1 MKVTFNTKNVATA
14 LVAGILS
21 GAVFSATAATTS
33 KTLPTEPY
41 VVDGYTPDTRTAEAK
56 ETYANRVTK
65 SDVEGNNHSVF
76 GQDNTV
82 LAEHGSSSNF
92 GNQNVIGVNAK
103 DGNIFGDGSSITGL
117 QAQAYGDNN
126 HLKGE
131 QNSAFG
137 MNNIVTGNHTHAIG
151 GGNNVTGDQATAV
164 GHYNLITGAN
174 TVAIGYD
181 NKALQ
186 NEGIV
191 IGSGAKSDGLNASA
205 YGSKTVATGESALAV
220 GTGAHATNDTTVA
233 VGNDSNATAK
243 SSVALGGSTNATGVY
258 STAVGDTAT
267 AKGNRSIAI
276 SVDSVAK
283 ADESIAIGHTSTSE
297 GIRSIAVGANAQAKN
312 ESATVVGTH
321 SKAEIRG
328 TVIGAESE
336 AYNHGFAGGY
346 QAKATGESSTAIG
359 VRANSTGLSTI
370 AIGSD
375 AVANNKASTAI
386 GQGAVAEAS
395 YGVALGKA
403 AKALHGS
410 SVALG
415 TAAETKQAVS
425 VTEATVGKITYGGFA
440 GTDATASVSVGK
452 EGDHTRQIQNVGA
465 GEISATS
472 TDAING
478 SQLYTTQDVINNV
491 AGSVTNILGGNAALD
506 NKGNITMTDIG
517 GTGENTV
524 HDAIKSHTDK
534 IQANADNIAGNTRN
548 IATNTADIR
557 AAEALIDK
565 NAKDIAANTKAIA
578 GNTEYIK
585 AVEQKLPEVKAG
597 ENTTVDVTV
606 DANGKAV
613 YTVSSKDFQ
622 PAIDAVDAKTATNAK
637 AIEANKSA
645 IAENTKGVKANAE
658 GVKQNAEGVK
668 ANTAKIQEVE
678 KEAKRHSVVKAGKNT
693 TVTKSFGDNGEAV
706 YTVDANI
713 ETNHLAT
720 KAEVNKHIGA
730 INDRIDGV
738 EGKVAQN
745 TKAIRKLDRDVR
757 KNRKRADAGIA
768 SVAAMANIPQ
778 VYLPGK
784 SGVGVGVGHK
794 RGQSALAI
802 GYSRTSDNAHHIIKL
817 SAGVDSQKDVTVG
830 AGYMYQ
836 W

>member
-21 GAVFSATAATTS
+21 GAVFSASAATTG

-41 VVDGYTPDTRTAEAK
+41 VVDGYTADTRTAEAK
-56 ETYANRVTK
+56 ETYANRVVK

-92 GNQNVIGVNAK
+92 GNQNEIGVNAK

-137 MNNIVTGNHTHAIG
+137 MNNIVTGDHTHAIG
-151 GGNNVTGDQATAV
+151 GGNNVTGSRATAV
-164 GHYNLITGAN
+164 GHYNLITSDEA
-174 TVAIGYD
+174 TAVGYD
-181 NKALQ
+181 NKAHVR
-186 NEGIV
+186 G
-191 IGSGAKSDGLNASA
+191 
-205 YGSKTVATGESALAV
+205 
-220 GTGAHATNDTTVA
+220 VA
-233 VGNDSNATAK
+233 VGYTNNAT
-243 SSVALGGSTNATGVY
+243 NHGV
-258 STAVGDTAT
+258 
-267 AKGNRSIAI
+267 
-276 SVDSVAK
+276 
-283 ADESIAIGHTSTSE
+283 AIGVET
-297 GIRSIAVGANAQAKN
+297 
-312 ESATVVGTH
+312 
-321 SKAEIRG
+321 
-328 TVIGAESE
+328 
-336 AYNHGFAGGY
+336 
-346 QAKATGESSTAIG
+346 KATGESSTAIG
-359 VRANSTGLSTI
+359 VHTTSDGLSTI
-370 AIGSD
+370 AIGSN
-375 AVANNKASTAI
+375 AAAHNKASTAI
-386 GQGAVAEAS
+386 GQGAVADAS

-403 AKALHGS
+403 AQANHGS
-410 SVALG
+410 AVALG
-415 TAAETKQAVS
+415 TAAVTEQAVA
-425 VTEATVGKITYGGFA
+425 VNEATVGKITYGGFA
-440 GTDATASVSVGK
+440 GTDATAVVSVGK
-452 EGDHTRQIQNVGA
+452 KGDHTRQIINVGA

-478 SQLYTTQDVINNV
+478 SQLYATNDVINNV
-491 AGSVTNILGGNAALD
+491 AGSVTNILGGNAVLD

-534 IQANADNIAGNTRN
+534 ITTNANNIAGNARN

-557 AAEALIDK
+557 AAEALIDQ
-565 NAKDIAANTKAIA
+565 NAKDIASNAQRITTNEGNIASNTA
-578 GNTEYIK
+578 YIK
-585 AVEQKLPEVKAG
+585 AVEQKLPEVQAG
-597 ENTTVDVTV
+597 ENTTVDVVV
-606 DANGKAV
+606 DANGKAT

-622 PAIDAVDAKTATNAK
+622 PAIDKVDAKA
-637 AIEANKSA
+637 EANKSA
-645 IAENTKGVKANAE
+645 IAENTKTIAENTKGVKANAE

-678 KEAKRHSVVKAGKNT
+678 KEAKRHTVVKAGQNVQ
-693 TVTKSFGDNGEAV
+693 VTKEFGENGEAV
-706 YTVDANI
+706 YTVGV

-730 INDRIDGV
+730 INDRIDGI

-745 TKAIRKLDRDVR
+745 TKAIHKLDRDVR

-794 RGQSALAI
+794 HGQSALAI

>member
-21 GAVFSATAATTS
+21 GAVFSATAATTG

-56 ETYANRVTK
+56 QTYANRVTK

-205 YGSKTVATGESALAV
+205 YGSKTIATGESALAV

-283 ADESIAIGHTSTSE
+283 ADESIAIGHTSTSD

-375 AVANNKASTAI
+375 AVANNKASTAV

-478 SQLYTTQDVINNV
+478 SQLYATNDVINNV

-534 IQANADNIAGNTRN
+534 IQANADNIAGNARN

-557 AAEALIDK
+557 AAEALIDT

-606 DANGKAV
+606 DANGKAS

-622 PAIDAVDAKTATNAK
+622 PAINAVDAKTATNAK
-637 AIEANKSA
+637 AIEANKAA

-658 GVKQNAEGVK
+658 GVKANAAEIK
-668 ANTAKIQEVE
+668 EVA

-794 RGQSALAI
+794 HGQSALAI